1 MSRSRAWRLV
11 QMTRRNR
18 MNLDIKEIPFSRF
31 GSYFCISQEKDSVY
45 IRDVHGGDDAPSKLF
60 QIDIVK
66 DGAEQEFEVRA
77 SEVSLSFYIKGQPDC
92 AAEIIIPEEN
102 ELHIEVKDVELRL
115 QATKGKYD
123 SLMELED
130 GMYEYHIYP
139 KELKLM
145 IVNLNGDMSVD
156 APWNII
162 GNDYI
167 DMRLKNG
174 HFVIE
179 SYRTVYQP
187 KEYLPFNHGKAQ
199 VNGLYKEW
207 FESMRK
213 GYEETDYQ
221 PSLERASYI
230 TWSSVVHPDGAL
242 KDYAMYMSKLWM
254 YNIWSWDNCFNALN
268 LGEQYPELAYA
279 QLKIF
284 MDTQDESGA
293 YPDFVNDKFISY
305 NCVKPPIFAFIYEQ
319 LMEKNDYFKDEQRL
333 RTVYESTKKVMNYF
347 DHYRT
352 YQGRLPHYKHGN
364 DSGWDN
370 ASLFHEGMPV
380 EAPDLASFL
389 IRSYDILSSF
399 AKTLG
404 EIEEASKFKNKA
416 DSMFTLLLERLY
428 DDEGF
433 YGRVGKNAEKITLRT
448 SLILRLPVIIG
459 YRLDKDV
466 MDRLVSDLEANYE
479 TKYGL
484 ATESLTSK
492 LYKENGYWL
501 GPIWA
506 PVTYLFIH
514 ALKTNGYEGVGNRL
528 RDKFM
533 DLTLIGGMAENF
545 DPLTGKGLVDTSF
558 TWTSSVFLLLL
569 EDQVR
574 GD

>member
-1 MSRSRAWRLV
+1 MKV
-11 QMTRRNR
+11 
-18 MNLDIKEIPFSRF
+18 DIKEIPFSRF
-31 GSYFCISQEKDSVY
+31 GSYFCISEEKDSNAVY

-66 DGAEQEFEVRA
+66 DGVENEFEVRA
-77 SEVSLSFYIKGQPDC
+77 SEVSLSFYLKDQSERV
-92 AAEIIIPEEN
+92 AEIIIPEED
-102 ELHIEVKDVELRL
+102 ELHIEVQNVELRL
-115 QATKGKYD
+115 RATKGKYD

-145 IVNLNGDMSVD
+145 IMNLNGEMIAD

-174 HFVIE
+174 HFVME
-179 SYRTVYQP
+179 SYRTVYQK
-187 KEYLPFNHGKAQ
+187 KEYLPFTEGKEQ
-199 VNGLYKEW
+199 VAVLYKEW
-207 FESMRK
+207 FDSMRK
-213 GYEETDYQ
+213 GYEQAEYL

-268 LGEQYPELAYA
+268 LGEKYPELSFA

-284 MDTQDESGA
+284 MDTQDVSGA

-305 NCVKPPIFAFIYEQ
+305 NCIKPPIFAYIYEQ

-333 RTVYESTKKVMNYF
+333 RMVYESTKKVMTYYEN
-347 DHYRT
+347 YRT
-352 YQGRLPHYKHGN
+352 FDRRLPHYKHGN

-370 ASLFHEGMPV
+370 ASLFHVGMPV

-389 IRSYDILSSF
+389 IRSFDILASF
-399 AKTLG
+399 AERLG
-404 EIEEASKFKNKA
+404 EKEEREQFKNQA
-416 DSMFTLLLERLY
+416 DTLFNLLLERLY
-428 DDEGF
+428 DEDGF
-433 YGRVGKNAEKITLRT
+433 FGRVGKNGEKIEIRS

-459 YRLDKDV
+459 YRLDKGI
-466 MDRLVSDLEANYE
+466 MDPIVSDLEGNFE
-479 TKYGL
+479 TKFGL
-484 ATESLTSK
+484 ATECLNSN
-492 LYKENGYWL
+492 YYREDGYWL

-514 ALKTNGYEGVGNRL
+514 ALKNNGYEEVGNRL
-528 RDKFM
+528 RDKFL

-569 EDQVR
+569 EDQLR
-574 GD
+574 RD

>member
-1 MSRSRAWRLV
+1 MK
-11 QMTRRNR
+11 
-18 MNLDIKEIPFSRF
+18 LDIKEIPFSRY
-31 GSYFCISQEKDSVY
+31 GSYFCISQEKDNEAVF

-60 QIDIVK
+60 QVDIVK
-66 DGAEQEFEVRA
+66 DGVEMDYIIHA
-77 SEVSLSFYIKGQPDC
+77 SEISVSFYLKDQSEC
-92 AAEIIIPEEN
+92 VAEIIIPEED
-102 ELHIEVKDVELRL
+102 ELHIKVHDVELRL
-115 QATKGKYD
+115 RATKGKYD

-145 IVNLNGDMSVD
+145 IMNLNGELSVN

-167 DMRLKNG
+167 DMRLING

-179 SYRTVYQP
+179 SYRTVYQK
-187 KEYLPFNHGKAQ
+187 KEYLPFSQGKEQ
-199 VNGLYKEW
+199 VEVLYKEW
-207 FESMRK
+207 FDSMRK
-213 GYEETDYQ
+213 GYEQAEYL

-305 NCVKPPIFAFIYEQ
+305 NCIKPPVFAYVYEQ
-319 LMEKNDYFKDEQRL
+319 LMERNDYFKDEQRL
-333 RTVYESTKKVMNYF
+333 RRVYESTKKVMTYYEE
-347 DHYRT
+347 YRT
-352 YQGRLPHYKHGN
+352 YQERLPHYKHGN

-370 ASLFHEGMPV
+370 ASLFHVGMPV

-389 IRSYDILSSF
+389 IRSFDILSSF
-399 AKTLG
+399 AERLG
-404 EIEEASKFKNKA
+404 EKEEAEQFKNQA
-416 DSMFTLLLERLY
+416 DTLFNLILERLY
-428 DDEGF
+428 DEDGF
-433 YGRVGKNAEKITLRT
+433 FGRVGKNGEKIEIRS

-459 YRLDKDV
+459 YRLDKSI
-466 MDRLVSDLEANYE
+466 MDHLVSDLEGNFE
-479 TKYGL
+479 TKFGL
-484 ATESLTSK
+484 ATECLKSN
-492 LYKENGYWL
+492 YYRENGYWL

-514 ALKTNGYEGVGNRL
+514 ALKNNGYEEVGNRL
-528 RDKFM
+528 RDKFL
-533 DLTLIGGMAENF
+533 DLTLTGGMAENF
-545 DPLTGKGLVDTSF
+545 NPLTGKGLVDTSF

-569 EDQVR
+569 DDQLR

>member
-1 MSRSRAWRLV
+1 MK
-11 QMTRRNR
+11 
-18 MNLDIKEIPFSRF
+18 LDIKEIPFSRY
-31 GSYFCISQEKDSVY
+31 GSYFCISQEKDNEAVF

-60 QIDIVK
+60 QVDIVK
-66 DGAEQEFEVRA
+66 DGVEMDYIIHA
-77 SEVSLSFYIKGQPDC
+77 SEISVSFYLKDQSEC
-92 AAEIIIPEEN
+92 VAEIIIPEED
-102 ELHIEVKDVELRL
+102 ELHIKVHDVELRL
-115 QATKGKYD
+115 RATKGKYD

-145 IVNLNGDMSVD
+145 IMNLNGELSVN

-167 DMRLKNG
+167 DMRLING

-179 SYRTVYQP
+179 SYRTVYQK
-187 KEYLPFNHGKAQ
+187 KEYLPFSQGKEQ
-199 VNGLYKEW
+199 VEVLYKEW
-207 FESMRK
+207 FDSMRK
-213 GYEETDYQ
+213 GYEQAEYL

-305 NCVKPPIFAFIYEQ
+305 NCIKPPIFAYVYEQ
-319 LMEKNDYFKDEQRL
+319 LMERNDYFKDEQRL
-333 RTVYESTKKVMNYF
+333 RRVYESTKKVMTYYEE
-347 DHYRT
+347 YRT
-352 YQGRLPHYKHGN
+352 YQERLPHYKHGN

-370 ASLFHEGMPV
+370 ASLFHVGMPV

-389 IRSYDILSSF
+389 IRSFDILSSF
-399 AKTLG
+399 AERLG
-404 EIEEASKFKNKA
+404 EKEEAEQFKNQA
-416 DSMFTLLLERLY
+416 DTLFNLLLERLY
-428 DDEGF
+428 DEDGF
-433 YGRVGKNAEKITLRT
+433 FGRVGKNGEKIEIRS

-459 YRLDKDV
+459 YRLDKSI
-466 MDRLVSDLEANYE
+466 MDHLVSDLEGNFE
-479 TKYGL
+479 TKFGL
-484 ATESLTSK
+484 ATECLKSN
-492 LYKENGYWL
+492 YYRENGYWL

-514 ALKTNGYEGVGNRL
+514 ALKNNGYEEVGNRL
-528 RDKFM
+528 RDKFL
-533 DLTLIGGMAENF
+533 DLTLTGGMAENF
-545 DPLTGKGLVDTSF
+545 NPLTGKGLVDTSF

-569 EDQVR
+569 DDQLR

>member
-1 MSRSRAWRLV
+1 
-11 QMTRRNR
+11 

-31 GSYFCISQEKDSVY
+31 GSYFCVSQEKDAVY

-60 QIDIVK
+60 QLDIVK
-66 DGAEQEFEVRA
+66 DGGEQEYEVRA
-77 SEVSLSFYIKGQPDC
+77 SEVSLSFYLKGQSEC
-92 AAEIIIPEEN
+92 VAEIIIPEED
-102 ELHIEVKDVELRL
+102 ELHIEVQDAELRL
-115 QATKGKYD
+115 KATKGKYD

-145 IVNLNGDMSVD
+145 IINLNGEMTVR

-162 GNDYI
+162 GNDFI

-179 SYRTVYQP
+179 SYRTVYQKKDYP
-187 KEYLPFNHGKAQ
+187 PFSQGKEQ
-199 VNGLYKEW
+199 VEVLYKEW
-207 FESMRK
+207 FDSMKK
-213 GYEETDYQ
+213 GYQQAEYL

-230 TWSSVVHPDGAL
+230 TWSSVVHPDGIL

-268 LGEQYPELAYA
+268 LGEHYPELAYA
-279 QLKIF
+279 QFKIF
-284 MDTQDESGA
+284 MDTQDVSGA

-305 NCVKPPIFAFIYEQ
+305 NCVKPPIFAYVYEQ
-319 LMEKNDYFKDEQRL
+319 LMEKNDYFKDTQRL
-333 RTVYESTKKVMNYF
+333 RAVYESTKNVMNYF
-347 DHYRT
+347 DDYRT
-352 YQGRLPHYKHGN
+352 FQGRLPHYKHGN

-389 IRSYDILSSF
+389 IRSYDILTSF
-399 AKTLG
+399 AEILG
-404 EIEEASKFKNKA
+404 EKEEAAQFKNKA
-416 DSMFTLLLERLY
+416 DSILALLLERLY
-428 DDEGF
+428 DDDGF
-433 YGRVGKNAEKITLRT
+433 YGRVGKNGEKISIRT

-459 YRLDKDV
+459 YRLDKDI
-466 MDRLVSDLEANYE
+466 MDTLVSDLEANYE

-484 ATESLTSK
+484 ATESVTSE
-492 LYKENGYWL
+492 LYQENGYWL

-514 ALKTNGYEGVGNRL
+514 ALKSNGYEEAGNRL
-528 RDKFM
+528 RDKFL

-569 EDQVR
+569 EDKLR

>member
-1 MSRSRAWRLV
+1 MK
-11 QMTRRNR
+11 
-18 MNLDIKEIPFSRF
+18 LDIKEIPFSRF
-31 GSYFCISQEKDSVY
+31 GSYFCISQEKDSKAIY

-60 QIDIVK
+60 QVDIVK
-66 DGAEQEFEVRA
+66 GGVEQEYEVRA
-77 SEVSLSFYIKGQPDC
+77 SEISVSFYLKDQADIV
-92 AAEIIIPEEN
+92 AEIIIPEKD
-102 ELHIEVKDVELRL
+102 ELHFKVQDVELRL
-115 QATKGKYD
+115 RATKGKYD
-123 SLMELED
+123 SLMEVED

-145 IVNLNGDMSVD
+145 VLNLNGEMDVQ

-179 SYRTVYQP
+179 SYRTVYHK
-187 KEYLPFNHGKAQ
+187 KEYLSFRQGKEQ
-199 VNGLYKEW
+199 VEVLYKEW
-207 FESMRK
+207 FDSMKK
-213 GYEETDYQ
+213 GYKQAEYL

-230 TWSSVVHPDGAL
+230 TWSSVVHPDGVL

-268 LGEQYPELAYA
+268 IGEQYPELAYA

-305 NCVKPPIFAFIYEQ
+305 NCIKPPIFAYVYEQ
-319 LMEKNDYFKDEQRL
+319 LMERNDYFKDEQRL
-333 RTVYESTKKVMNYF
+333 RRVYESTKKVMTYYEE
-347 DHYRT
+347 YRT

-370 ASLFHEGMPV
+370 ASLFHVGMPV

-389 IRSYDILSSF
+389 IRSFDILSSF
-399 AKTLG
+399 AEILG
-404 EIEEASKFKNKA
+404 EKEEAERFKTQA
-416 DSMFTLLLERLY
+416 DTLFNLLLERLY
-428 DDEGF
+428 NEDGF
-433 YGRVGKNAEKITLRT
+433 YGRVGKNGERIEIRS
-448 SLILRLPVIIG
+448 SLLLRLPVIIG
-459 YRLDKDV
+459 YRLDKGI
-466 MDRLVSDLEANYE
+466 MDRLVSDLEANFE
-479 TKYGL
+479 TKFGL
-484 ATESLTSK
+484 ATESITSN
-492 LYKENGYWL
+492 YYRENGYWL

-514 ALKTNGYEGVGNRL
+514 ALKNNGYEEAGNRL
-528 RDKFM
+528 RDKFLN
-533 DLTLIGGMAENF
+533 LTLIGGMAENF

-569 EDQVR
+569 EDHLR

>member
-1 MSRSRAWRLV
+1 MK
-11 QMTRRNR
+11 
-18 MNLDIKEIPFSRF
+18 LDIKEIPFSRF
-31 GSYFCISQEKDSVY
+31 GSYFCISEEKDSHAVY

-66 DGAEQEFEVRA
+66 DGVENEFEVRA
-77 SEVSLSFYIKGQPDC
+77 SEVSLSFYLKDQSERV
-92 AAEIIIPEEN
+92 AEIIIPEED
-102 ELHIEVKDVELRL
+102 ELHIEVQNVELRL
-115 QATKGKYD
+115 RATKGKYD
-123 SLMELED
+123 SLMELEA

-145 IVNLNGDMSVD
+145 IINLNGEMVAD

-179 SYRTVYQP
+179 SYRTVYQK
-187 KEYLPFNHGKAQ
+187 KEYLPFRGGKEQ
-199 VNGLYKEW
+199 VEVLYKEW
-207 FESMRK
+207 FDSMRK
-213 GYEETDYQ
+213 GYAQAEYL

-230 TWSSVVHPDGAL
+230 TWSSVVHADGAL

-268 LGEQYPELAYA
+268 LGEKYPELSFA

-284 MDTQDESGA
+284 MDTQDVSGA

-305 NCVKPPIFAFIYEQ
+305 NCIKPPIFAYIYEQ
-319 LMEKNDYFKDEQRL
+319 LMEKNDYFKDEKRL
-333 RTVYESTKKVMNYF
+333 RMVYESTKKVMTYYKE
-347 DHYRT
+347 YRT
-352 YQGRLPHYKHGN
+352 FEGRLPHYKHGN

-370 ASLFHEGMPV
+370 ASLFHVGMPV

-389 IRSYDILSSF
+389 IRSFDILSSF
-399 AKTLG
+399 AERLG
-404 EIEEASKFKNKA
+404 EKEEAEQFKNQA
-416 DSMFTLLLERLY
+416 DTLFNLLLERLY
-428 DDEGF
+428 DADGF
-433 YGRVGKNAEKITLRT
+433 FGRVGKNGEKIEIRS

-459 YRLDKDV
+459 YRLDKSI
-466 MDRLVSDLEANYE
+466 MDCLVSDLEGNFE
-479 TKYGL
+479 TKFGL
-484 ATESLTSK
+484 ATESLTSN
-492 LYKENGYWL
+492 YYRENGYWL

-506 PVTYLFIH
+506 PVTFLFID
-514 ALKTNGYEGVGNRL
+514 ALKNNGYEETGNRL
-528 RDKFM
+528 RNKFLN
-533 DLTLIGGMAENF
+533 LTLTGGMAENF
-545 DPLTGKGLVDTSF
+545 DPVTGKGLVDTSF

-569 EDQVR
+569 DDQLR

>member
-1 MSRSRAWRLV
+1 MK
-11 QMTRRNR
+11 
-18 MNLDIKEIPFSRF
+18 LDIKEIPFSRY
-31 GSYFCISQEKDSVY
+31 GSYFCISQEKDNEAVF

-60 QIDIVK
+60 QVDIVK
-66 DGAEQEFEVRA
+66 DGVEMDYIIHA
-77 SEVSLSFYIKGQPDC
+77 SEISVSFYLKDQSEC
-92 AAEIIIPEEN
+92 VAEIIIPEED
-102 ELHIEVKDVELRL
+102 ELHIKVHDVELRL
-115 QATKGKYD
+115 RATKGKYD

-145 IVNLNGDMSVD
+145 IMNLNGELSVN

-167 DMRLKNG
+167 DMRLING

-179 SYRTVYQP
+179 SYRTVYQK
-187 KEYLPFNHGKAQ
+187 KEYLPFSQGKEQ
-199 VNGLYKEW
+199 VEVLYKEW
-207 FESMRK
+207 FDSMRK
-213 GYEETDYQ
+213 GYEQAEYL

-305 NCVKPPIFAFIYEQ
+305 NCIKPPVFAYVYEQ
-319 LMEKNDYFKDEQRL
+319 LMERNDYFKDEQRL
-333 RTVYESTKKVMNYF
+333 RRVYESTKKVMTYYEE
-347 DHYRT
+347 YRT
-352 YQGRLPHYKHGN
+352 YQERLPHYKHGN

-370 ASLFHEGMPV
+370 ASLFHVGMPV

-389 IRSYDILSSF
+389 IRSFDILSSF
-399 AKTLG
+399 AERLG
-404 EIEEASKFKNKA
+404 EKEEAEQFKNQA
-416 DSMFTLLLERLY
+416 DTLFNLLLERLY
-428 DDEGF
+428 DEDGF
-433 YGRVGKNAEKITLRT
+433 FGRVGKNGEKIEIRS

-459 YRLDKDV
+459 YRLDKSI
-466 MDRLVSDLEANYE
+466 MDHLVSDLEGNFE
-479 TKYGL
+479 TKFGL
-484 ATESLTSK
+484 ATECLKSN
-492 LYKENGYWL
+492 YYRENGYWL

-514 ALKTNGYEGVGNRL
+514 ALKNNGYEEVGNRL
-528 RDKFM
+528 RDKFL
-533 DLTLIGGMAENF
+533 DLTLTGGMAENF
-545 DPLTGKGLVDTSF
+545 NPLTGKGLVDTSF

-569 EDQVR
+569 DDQLR